1 MLINLEGHG
10 IPSHYPKC
18 PLCISYCLLGNPTLP
33 QTPGPL
39 TPPAHPLLRLMSLR
53 GLVTTTPS
61 HGLPSGFLGA
71 VSSEV
76 WTSAE
81 GRGPQ
86 IASHRVVSPPAGPL
100 CSVSSSSPTASD
112 VPLSPRLCLFGKVV
126 EPRGLQPFRT
136 GPGTESWDSGSLRGW
151 VTPFFLV
158 LNHAPHLDVRGS
170 LYLPAGSTS
179 SSFPVSLPS
188 LRSGWQS
195 VWGLSR
201 REPFGVSCEGACL
214 LEVLI
219 ESNYQ
224 AQAVFSM
231 NWY

>member
-18 PLCISYCLLGNPTLP
+18 PLCISCCLLGNPTP
-33 QTPGPL
+33 PTPGPL

-136 GPGTESWDSGSLRGW
+136 GPGTESWDSGSLR
-151 VTPFFLV
+151 TCLV
-158 LNHAPHLDVRGS
+158 LCIYPRDPRP
-170 LYLPAGSTS
+170 LPFLCRCPACGLAGSQCGAS
-179 SSFPVSLPS
+179 AEGNLLVFPVKG
-188 LRSGWQS
+188 R
-195 VWGLSR
+195 V
-201 REPFGVSCEGACL
+201 C
-214 LEVLI
+214 
-219 ESNYQ
+219 
-224 AQAVFSM
+224 
-231 NWY
+231 